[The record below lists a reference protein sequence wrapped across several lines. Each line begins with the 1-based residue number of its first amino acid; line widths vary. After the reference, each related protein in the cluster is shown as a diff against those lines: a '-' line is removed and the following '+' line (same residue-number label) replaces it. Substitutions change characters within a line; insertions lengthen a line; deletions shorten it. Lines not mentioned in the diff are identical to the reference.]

1 MTGRHRRNHDGDG
14 GRTPMTDGSGM
25 LAECPVCG
33 EMHEWSVDEGLGGA
47 FDQGWVRCPEYGEV
61 SVSRPQ
67 E

>member
-1 MTGRHRRNHDGDG
+1 
-14 GRTPMTDGSGM
+14 MTDESST

-47 FDQGWVRCPEYGEV
+47 FDQGWVWCPEYGEV
-61 SVSRPQ
+61 SVPRPP